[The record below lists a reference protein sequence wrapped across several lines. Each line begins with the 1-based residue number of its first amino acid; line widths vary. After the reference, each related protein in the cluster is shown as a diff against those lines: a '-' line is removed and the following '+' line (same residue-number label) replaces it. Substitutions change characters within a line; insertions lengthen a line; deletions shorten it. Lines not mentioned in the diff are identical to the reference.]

1 MILLLIINKSNFFNI
16 SLKKI
21 VQSTNIYIHN
31 HNHNN
36 KMDCSLLSYYIIK
49 RLFLFFDEWL
59 FYCVLIYLF
68 NRKYY
73 KIAPFV
79 MLYGIACIYTSYSNI
94 DKIEEK
100 LTDVHQIIWLSN
112 KPALDYV
119 YDGAMICLNFF
130 KKLIS

>member
-1 MILLLIINKSNFFNI
+1 
-16 SLKKI
+16 
-21 VQSTNIYIHN
+21 
-31 HNHNN
+31 
-36 KMDCSLLSYYIIK
+36 MDSSLLSYYIIK

-79 MLYGIACIYTSYSNI
+79 MIYGISCIYTSYTNI

-119 YDGAMICLNFF
+119 YDGAMICLNLF